1 MRNCISMDLIGR
13 LTVSMA
19 GSIAVLGVVVCRAQ
33 TAPSAPSDRMVAA
46 GSPAATHTATRVR
59 TLSSILATMNRTSGA
74 TILADSSV
82 ADEKVAQPAETTP
95 DNFADQIAAI
105 VKALPQGTTWAKV
118 YLPNPTGRRLDA
130 DAVSDYVFAQARL
143 FGGVGAAGPAGTV
156 EIMGQKVPQEKA
168 APVIDALSLK
178 PVYLITN
185 PSAKTARATLAST
198 GGDPNWSALSAEER
212 QQAARQQAQMLL
224 NLDPASRQAFL
235 QQQQEVMR
243 ALFQQMSPEQLQ
255 QYRQSLGSNGRRP
268 GAGRP
273 NQ

>member
-1 MRNCISMDLIGR
+1 M
-13 LTVSMA
+13 
-19 GSIAVLGVVVCRAQ
+19 
-33 TAPSAPSDRMVAA
+33 
-46 GSPAATHTATRVR
+46 
-59 TLSSILATMNRTSGA
+59 
-74 TILADSSV
+74 
-82 ADEKVAQPAETTP
+82 
-95 DNFADQIAAI
+95 
-105 VKALPQGTTWAKV
+105 KALPAGTTWAKV

-178 PVYLITN
+178 PIYLITN
-185 PSAKTARATLAST
+185 PGAKTAKATLAST
-198 GGDPNWSALSAEER
+198 GGDPNWGTLSPEER

-235 QQQQEVMR
+235 QQQQDVMR
-243 ALFQQMSPEQLQ
+243 ALFQQMTPEQLQ

-268 GAGRP
+268 GGGR
-273 NQ
+273 QGQ